1 LLAERQGSGTRLRV
15 LAAEDNPVI
24 QTVLQTMLTWWGYH
38 PVVAR
43 DGLEAWD
50 ILQQHDAPRLAL
62 VDWMM
67 PGLEG
72 VELCRRIRAAAR
84 EPYTYILLLTG
95 RTESHDLV
103 EGMDAGADDYLTK
116 PFNAHELRARLR
128 AGTRIIQLQE
138 QLLQAREAL
147 RHQAM
152 HDGLT
157 GLLNHAAVLEALEN
171 ELSRARRENQPLS
184 LAICDLD
191 RFKQINDS
199 YGHPAGDLVLQ
210 EAARRLKAAVRCYD
224 PVARY
229 GGEEFLVVLAG
240 CDGESARIQAERI
253 REAIAAEPFEAG
265 GASVLVTCSI
275 GVSSCGPGDAV
286 DASTLM
292 READRA
298 LYLSKRAG
306 RNRVSVAA

>member
-1 LLAERQGSGTRLRV
+1 LLAERQGAGSRMRV

-43 DGLEAWD
+43 DGLEAWG
-50 ILQQHDAPRLAL
+50 ILQQPDAPRLAL

-72 VELCRRIRAAAR
+72 VELCRRVRAAAL

-95 RTESHDLV
+95 RTESQDLV
-103 EGMDAGADDYLTK
+103 DGMDAGADDYLTK

-171 ELSRARRENQPLS
+171 ELSRARREEQPLS
-184 LAICDLD
+184 LLICDLD

-199 YGHPAGDLVLQ
+199 YGHPAGDLVLR
-210 EAARRLKAAVRCYD
+210 EAARRLKSAVRCYD
-224 PVARY
+224 PLGRY

-240 CDGESARIQAERI
+240 CDGESARLQAERI
-253 REAIAAEPFEAG
+253 REAIAGEPFEAG
-265 GASVLVTCSI
+265 DASVLVTCSI
-275 GVSSCGPGDAV
+275 GVSSCEPGDAV
-286 DASTLM
+286 DAATLM